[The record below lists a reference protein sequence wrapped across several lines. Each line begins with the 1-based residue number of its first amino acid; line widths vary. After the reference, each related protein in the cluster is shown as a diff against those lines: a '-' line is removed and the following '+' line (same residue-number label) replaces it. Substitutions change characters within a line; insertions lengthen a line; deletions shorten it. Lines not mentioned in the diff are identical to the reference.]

1 MLSKTSLA
9 VFAGMAVTASLLVAP
24 AVVAGPMPGRAVAWG
39 FNNDGQLGDNS
50 LTKSLVPVVVDMS
63 GALAG
68 KAVTAIDAGVAHM
81 CAVADGKAYCW
92 GSNFIG
98 RLGNNSLTDSA
109 VPVAVDTTG
118 PLAGKT
124 VTAISAGYLHTCA
137 VADGRA
143 YCWGDGEYGQLGDGT
158 PPGYSLVPVAV
169 NTTGVFAPGVLA
181 GKTVTVITAG
191 YLHTCAVADGRAY
204 CWGGGEHGRLGNNS
218 LTDSYVPVAVST
230 AGPLAGKTVT
240 AISAGFSH
248 TCAVADGKA
257 YCWGWNTY
265 GQLGN
270 NSITDSPV
278 PVAVSTVGPL
288 AGKTVTAIDAGSWHT
303 CAVADGK
310 AYCWGDNFSGQF
322 GDTTTTGSAVPV
334 AVDTSG
340 VLAHKTVTAIAAGG
354 NHTCAVADG
363 KAYCWGFNSG
373 SLGNNSLTNS
383 PVPVAVS
390 TAGPL
395 AGKTVT
401 AITAGAELSAA
412 VLGAAVP
419 QPPTA
424 VAGKPGKAKVTV
436 SWAAPGDDGGLPVME
451 YVATATP
458 GGRPAP
464 PVHLVRGGRADQ
476 RHRLQVHGD
485 RPQRH
490 RHVATLGAVRDGQAH
505 HLHPGQGDW
514 FRRRGQEAEGEDHL
528 EGGSGRHLLPGA
540 DLQTRRQEV
549 QGLEDHQ
556 QTGVQSESPQGQ
568 EVPRPSGRDRS
579 RRTRTGH
586 HHPVQRQV
594 DLHRAGAVGEA
605 HSRSPLSGRVHL
617 LRHQFAGIS
626 CRTAHPCPPRDAHRH
641 AVNIPKMPGE
651 PLRVQPSRKARSE
664 RGDVGI
670 RGDAQRKLAG
680 TSTVGGFVRA
690 LAGELTPVGVVEA

>member
-458 GGRPAP
+458 GGASCTTSSTSCVVGGLTNGTGYRFTVTARNAIGMSLPSAPSATVKPTIYILGKVTGFDAVVKKRKVKITWKAVPAATSYR
-464 PVHLVRGGRADQ
+464 VRISKPGGKKYKAWKTTSKRVFKAKVRKGKKYRVQVAAIAAGGR
-476 RHRLQVHGD
+476 G
-485 RPQRH
+485 
-490 RHVATLGAVRDGQAH
+490 
-505 HLHPGQGDW
+505 
-514 FRRRGQEAEGEDHL
+514 
-528 EGGSGRHLLPGA
+528 
-540 DLQTRRQEV
+540 
-549 QGLEDHQ
+549 
-556 QTGVQSESPQGQ
+556 
-568 EVPRPSGRDRS
+568 
-579 RRTRTGH
+579 
-586 HHPVQRQV
+586 PV
-594 DLHRAGAVGEA
+594 
-605 HSRSPLSGRVHL
+605 
-617 LRHQFAGIS
+617 
-626 CRTAHPCPPRDAHRH
+626 TT
-641 AVNIPKMPGE
+641 
-651 PLRVQPSRKARSE
+651 
-664 RGDVGI
+664 I
-670 RGDAQRKLAG
+670 RFKGK
-680 TSTVGGFVRA
+680 
-690 LAGELTPVGVVEA
+690 